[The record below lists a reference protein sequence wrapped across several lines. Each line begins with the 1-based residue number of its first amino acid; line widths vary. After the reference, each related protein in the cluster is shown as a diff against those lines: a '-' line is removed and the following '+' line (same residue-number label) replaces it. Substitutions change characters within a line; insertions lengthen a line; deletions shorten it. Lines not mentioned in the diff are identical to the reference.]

1 MIKNY
6 IVFVVIVMGVVG
18 IKRVSSVGLVLML
31 EKMPAFVVPDV
42 SSKSSSRLTAPPA
55 PEGDEGSFAGRLV
68 DRLIISSSAL
78 VRLIISLRWLKAM
91 FIRVSKLLE
100 LMRFSIWVSSD
111 SLGAL
116 RMLLLLLSFD
126 LLWVKSIVLISS
138 DMQVRGFRA
147 LEVVCVPACGLV

>member
-68 DRLIISSSAL
+68 FYLGVERLVGRI
-78 VRLIISLRWLKAM
+78 
-91 FIRVSKLLE
+91 E
-100 LMRFSIWVSSD
+100 N
-111 SLGAL
+111 
-116 RMLLLLLSFD
+116 
-126 LLWVKSIVLISS
+126 
-138 DMQVRGFRA
+138 
-147 LEVVCVPACGLV
+147 VVVVVVF